1 MLNQTPPV
9 VKNLLII
16 NALFLLGQWA
26 LQSQGLNLSTYMG
39 MHHWSSDKFMPHQ
52 LITHMFM
59 HANITHL
66 FFNMFAL
73 WMFGRI
79 LEPHWGSKKFLIYY
93 LITGVGA
100 ALIHTFYTGFHLS
113 SMTEYA
119 NLFYESNSPEQFDVF
134 IRKYIPDVNL
144 LANGKEVNILSEFKN
159 ISSDWHDNPS
169 EEIREIA
176 YNSSQMFIKFNR
188 DIDMVGAS
196 GAVYGILLAFG
207 MTFPNVMLFLLF
219 PPIPIKAKWMVIAY
233 GALELWLGIS
243 NNPGDNVAHFAHL
256 GGMLFGII
264 LILYWKKKNPNPPTY
279 FH

>member
-26 LQSQGLNLSTYMG
+26 LQSQGLELSSYLG
-39 MHHWSSDKFMPHQ
+39 MHHWSSEKFMPHQ

-79 LEPHWGSKKFLIYY
+79 LEPHWGAKKFLFYY
-93 LITGVGA
+93 LFTGVGA
-100 ALIHTFYTGFHLS
+100 SVLHVLVSTIDINTVQAQVEMYQNSANPEDFFTLMQKYVMYFNPDQIAELNQLLKNFEANPTNP
-113 SMTEYA
+113 EY
-119 NLFYESNSPEQFDVF
+119 
-134 IRKYIPDVNL
+134 
-144 LANGKEVNILSEFKN
+144 
-159 ISSDWHDNPS
+159 
-169 EEIREIA
+169 IRESMIW
-176 YNSSQMFIKFNR
+176 SDEVVRGLR